1 MMKALLIAFLSLGL
15 LTGCGT
21 LMPKKVE
28 LFQDKVEKFP
38 DKKASE
44 REVQREAAQ
53 NAAREANAL
62 VKAVLTNAPVTNVL
76 KRAEATAELTD
87 ALSDSLGPPIS
98 PSKTEPAKLA
108 DKLNT
113 TTGKIIERVFDFKGA
128 NNENAG
134 KKIEG
139 TGLIRVS
146 YFAWVGGILV
156 LLFLGY
162 IALKVV
168 ATLGAAANPAVGVGV
183 NAVSMGAKGIAKAL
197 SQVIKG
203 GQKFKQGLDAKIQ
216 DKTTRDEILALFK
229 ASHKESQD
237 AEVQKAVSHL
247 TKE

>member
-1 MMKALLIAFLSLGL
+1 MKALFAILLSVGL

-28 LFQDKVEKFP
+28 LFQDKVEQFP

-53 NAAREANAL
+53 KAAREANAL
-62 VKAVLTNAPVTNVL
+62 VKSVLTNAPVTNVL

-87 ALSDSLGPPIS
+87 ALTTSLGPPIS
-98 PSKTEPAKLA
+98 PSHAESVKLA
-108 DKLNT
+108 EKLKSM
-113 TTGKIIERVFDFKGA
+113 TGKFIERVYDFKGA

-146 YFAWVGGILV
+146 YFAWIGGIL
-156 LLFLGY
+156 LLCFLGY

-168 ATLGAAANPAVGVGV
+168 ATLGSAANPAVGLGV
-183 NAVSMGAKGIAKAL
+183 NAVSMGAKGVAKAL

-203 GQKFKQGLDAKIQ
+203 GKNFKTLLDQRITDTATKKEVLDLFKTAQ
-216 DKTTRDEILALFK
+216 DKA
-229 ASHKESQD
+229 QD
-237 AEVQKAVSHL
+237 AEVQQAVKHL
-247 TKE
+247 AKD